1 MLTNGLPWNTTIYIY
16 FHIAGSCISRQHEL
30 FKNFAVRDN
39 FPVSPSVNAGKR
51 LVIITIISIIIT
63 IIVTENS
70 NYFFVSLCFEAT
82 QTEGA
87 THSEAL
93 KKLLQERSLELY
105 NLRKK
110 FCYANLTLEDLQFYT
125 GITSKELFRW
135 VLSMTEDEPKISLTF
150 GFFNFDFFNFL
161 KLWLFNRDISIQF
174 GIKTQVTSKI
184 YCYYLPLLAKELAFL
199 IVWPERDTLRKNL
212 PTCFA
217 SFKNSCVIIDCSE
230 IYIERPSNL
239 NKRAQAW
246 SN

>member
-1 MLTNGLPWNTTIYIY
+1 MNFSKTLQLGTT
-16 FHIAGSCISRQHEL
+16 FQ
-30 FKNFAVRDN
+30 
-39 FPVSPSVNAGKR
+39 FPPVLMRVQR

-70 NYFFVSLCFEAT
+70 NYSFVSLCFEAT

-161 KLWLFNRDISIQF
+161 KL
-174 GIKTQVTSKI
+174 
-184 YCYYLPLLAKELAFL
+184 
-199 IVWPERDTLRKNL
+199 
-212 PTCFA
+212 
-217 SFKNSCVIIDCSE
+217 
-230 IYIERPSNL
+230 
-239 NKRAQAW
+239 
-246 SN
+246 